1 MKVCLL
7 WCCVCMQCIWELCC
21 FNVSSKGTLS
31 CTVTLP
37 SGLIDRAHIKAERES
52 NTFRQEVR
60 GGAQPRLLSKNPACF
75 PVFCFLACRV
85 QKSDLLC
92 ILEKSLGEVRGRPWS
107 WPLQWQTDPAPLILS
122 NATSGEP
129 SAPNVSSWM
138 TPSSSWLP
146 ASRKRGPCW
155 WQLCG
160 CRSREK
166 CQQNFIKCANWRT
179 HKTLMLD
186 TAQLCKKVKFFS
198 FLSGKKTFLG
208 WV

>member
-107 WPLQWQTDPAPLILS
+107 WPLQWPRKGQQTPRPLFCQMQCPESRVPLMSLHGWHLLLPGCQHLVKGVPADGS
-122 NATSGEP
+122 SVGAE
-129 SAPNVSSWM
+129 AEKNVSKIS
-138 TPSSSWLP
+138 
-146 ASRKRGPCW
+146 
-155 WQLCG
+155 
-160 CRSREK
+160 
-166 CQQNFIKCANWRT
+166 
-179 HKTLMLD
+179 
-186 TAQLCKKVKFFS
+186 
-198 FLSGKKTFLG
+198 
-208 WV
+208 

>member
-52 NTFRQEVR
+52 NTFKQEVR

-107 WPLQWQTDPAPLILS
+107 WPLQWPRKGKQTPRPLFCQMQRPESRVPLMSLHGWHLLLPGCQHLVKGVPADGS
-122 NATSGEP
+122 SVGAE
-129 SAPNVSSWM
+129 AEKNVSKIS
-138 TPSSSWLP
+138 
-146 ASRKRGPCW
+146 
-155 WQLCG
+155 
-160 CRSREK
+160 
-166 CQQNFIKCANWRT
+166 
-179 HKTLMLD
+179 
-186 TAQLCKKVKFFS
+186 
-198 FLSGKKTFLG
+198 
-208 WV
+208 